1 MHPAAIAGLAA
12 DGIAP
17 TGDPVLL
24 SETDLSDAVQVVL
37 FSELPPSYRL
47 PSGTQV
53 WTVPAVS
60 EDYAGARSAI
70 VSRIELLFED
80 LAQHRWQDS

>member
-1 MHPAAIAGLAA
+1 MHPAAVAGLAA
-12 DGIAP
+12 DGIAS

-24 SETDLSDAVQVVL
+24 RETDLSDAVQVVI
-37 FSELPPSYRL
+37 FSELPLSYVL
-47 PSGTQV
+47 PNGTEV

-60 EDYAGARSAI
+60 EDYEGARSAI

-80 LAQHRWQDS
+80 LARHRPRDS